1 MRNHSPLEI
10 FHSQQSLRPVHETR
24 NISQRPSYTSGLKVD
39 IALKIMGLLGS
50 LFEKASPATA
60 QQLLAYAVD
69 KTADLGGRD
78 DAVLELSAYDLAEVE
93 SALLRMAGDEAEEEM
108 LVDQAG
114 HALWII
120 WSRQGRVPPPELVAR
135 MLPSAKKF
143 FAHDL

>member
-1 MRNHSPLEI
+1 
-10 FHSQQSLRPVHETR
+10 
-24 NISQRPSYTSGLKVD
+24 
-39 IALKIMGLLGS
+39 MGLLGS
-50 LFEKASPATA
+50 LFEKEPPATA
-60 QQLLAYAVD
+60 QQLLAYAAD
-69 KTADLGGRD
+69 KTADIGGRD
-78 DAVLELSAYDLAEVE
+78 DAVLELSAYDLEEVE
-93 SALLRMAGDEAEEEM
+93 SGLLRMAGDEAEEEM